1 MSKRNIIVAQS
12 GGPTVAINASLAGV
26 VDAALSNNNYATVY
40 GSVYGILGILNDNLL
55 NLSEQAE
62 SIPDFIDTLK
72 VSPAMYL
79 GSCRYKLPDY
89 EDDDAPYV
97 FIFNQFKKYNIG
109 AFFYIGGNDSMD
121 TVLKLSHYG
130 RQISSDIRIIG
141 IPKTIDNDLCVTDHT
156 PGYGSAA
163 KYIAASLLEI
173 AHDTFIYSVP
183 SVTIVEIMG
192 RDAGWLTAASALA
205 RNEYNNAPHLIYF
218 PEVAFDKDQFL
229 EDVKAQLSKR
239 NNVIVAVSEGIRDKS
254 GEYISA
260 GTAVND
266 QFGHSQ
272 LSGTGKCLEY
282 MIKEA
287 LNIKVRSI
295 ELNVLQRCAAH
306 ISSLT
311 DLNESFNLGYKAVG
325 FAAEGRSTC
334 MLTINRTSDNP
345 YATSID
351 TADIKGIANEAKSIP
366 RDWINEAG
374 NDITQKL
381 YDYMAPLIVGEPKIN
396 YENGIPI
403 YLPIPHLDK
412 QGK

>member
-1 MSKRNIIVAQS
+1 MSKKNVIVAQS

-26 VDAALSNNNYATVY
+26 LDGALNTDSYEIVY
-40 GSVYGILGILNDNLL
+40 GSVYGILGILEDRLI
-55 NLSEQAE
+55 NLSEQV
-62 SIPDFIDTLK
+62 SNNPDFIDTLK

-89 EDDDAPYV
+89 EDDDATYA
-97 FIFNQFKKYNIG
+97 FIFNQFKKYNVG

-130 RQISSDIRIIG
+130 EQIGSDIRIMG
-141 IPKTIDNDLCVTDHT
+141 IPKTIDNDLCITDHT

-163 KYIAASLLEI
+163 KYVASSILEV
-173 AHDTFIYSVP
+173 AHDTFIYSVK

-205 RNEYNNAPHLIYF
+205 RNEYNSAPHLIYF
-218 PEVAFDKDQFL
+218 PEVAFDKEKFI
-229 EDVKAQLSKR
+229 EDVKDQLSKR
-239 NNVIVAVSEGIRDKS
+239 NNVIIAVSEGIRDKD
-254 GEYISA
+254 GNYISA
-260 GTAVND
+260 STATND

-282 MIKEA
+282 LIKEA
-287 LNIKVRSI
+287 INVKVRSI

-311 DLNESFNLGYKAVG
+311 DLNESFALGSHAVECAVNG
-325 FAAEGRSTC
+325 QSKC
-334 MLTINRTSDNP
+334 MLTLNRIADKP
-345 YATSID
+345 YEVTIG

-366 RDWINEAG
+366 REWINDAG
-374 NDITQKL
+374 NDITDAL
-381 YDYMAPLIVGEPKIN
+381 YDYMAPLVVGEPVVK
-396 YENGIPI
+396 YAHGLPV
-403 YLPIPHLDK
+403 YLPVDHLDK
-412 QGK
+412 E